1 MHLRGLTQANGF
13 GSSEELASIIPP
25 ALVAVGWFAERNSPD
40 AEWNWGRITLISLLL
55 ALLLSVV
62 PGWWLGTRYNQS
74 LGARVGWAVF
84 LFLTGVPG
92 LLAFLAVQEWPARE
106 MCPGCKRLRAVGR

>member
-25 ALVAVGWFAERNSPD
+25 ALVAVGRFAPRNSPD
-40 AEWNWGRITLISLLL
+40 SEGKWGRITLISLLL

-74 LGARVGWAVF
+74 LRAPGGLAGF
-84 LFLTGVPG
+84 LFLTGVPR
-92 LLAFLAVQEWPARE
+92 LPAFLAEPEWPDA
-106 MCPGCKRLRAVGR
+106 G